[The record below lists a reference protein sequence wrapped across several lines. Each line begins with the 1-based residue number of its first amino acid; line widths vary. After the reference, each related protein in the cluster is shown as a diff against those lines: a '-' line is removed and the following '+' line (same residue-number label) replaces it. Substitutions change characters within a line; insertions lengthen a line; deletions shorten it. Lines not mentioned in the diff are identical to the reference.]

1 VVFLWRR
8 KMLSEGALIIPYKS
22 ILKNKTDQLSQVYF
36 ALQGITQG
44 VAVYFLAYYIYM
56 NFFDDKA
63 PLNANHISIGVR
75 YEVLA
80 GAMASICCFS
90 YLVFITFEFLVCY
103 AGFWIGAKV
112 GLVDIYIVVSLG
124 ICQVFP
130 MFAISDASK
139 WCSLVI
145 PLGFIGIAAYLRS
158 LFWIPNLY
166 YEPSV
171 LFNLKNKTLWDI
183 YSLMSANVICVVVM
197 VFLRMDRI
205 AATNAQ
211 ILISCALISFCTF
224 RGLSDAFFFKRL
236 REREETLASLDSSTP

>member
-1 VVFLWRR
+1 
-8 KMLSEGALIIPYKS
+8 MIIPYKS
-22 ILKNKTDQLSQVYF
+22 NLKNKTDQLSQVYF

-63 PLNANHISIGVR
+63 PLNANHLYIGFR

-80 GAMASICCFS
+80 GAIASLCCFS

-130 MFAISDASK
+130 MFAISDAGK

-145 PLGFIGIAAYLRS
+145 PLGFVGTAAYLRS
-158 LFWIPNLY
+158 LFWIPSLY
-166 YEPSV
+166 YEPNV
-171 LFNLKNKTLWDI
+171 LSKLKHKTWWDI
-183 YSLMSANVICVVVM
+183 YSLTSANIICVGII

-205 AATNAQ
+205 AATYAQ
-211 ILISCALISFCTF
+211 ILISCSLISFCTF
-224 RGLSDAFFFKRL
+224 RGLSDAVFFKRL
-236 REREETLASLDSSTP
+236 REREEMLASSNSCTP